1 MMRKIFDN
9 YLKVLPL
16 QNNNKQTILNI
27 SLCSQLKYYL
37 VTNCFTKLI

>member
-1 MMRKIFDN
+1 MIRKIFGN

-27 SLCSQLKYYL
+27 ILYSQLKYYL